1 LRKKKYLN
9 KNYYDDRKYI
19 NIGCKDR
26 GMGALNVQLGS
37 SNYFSVLKK
46 DGFNRLSDDLFLRNN
61 KKKATYEIKKENGY
75 IRHIVTKEN
84 GEKVII
90 REVKLSKKEE
100 KEEASGDIKDMIT
113 QKLANQLLKS
123 LEDTQNHQKLLK
135 TGIAGQKERE
145 KQILQYIM
153 NI

>member
-1 LRKKKYLN
+1 
-9 KNYYDDRKYI
+9 
-19 NIGCKDR
+19 
-26 GMGALNVQLGS
+26 M
-37 SNYFSVLKK
+37 
-46 DGFNRLSDDLFLRNN
+46 
-61 KKKATYEIKKENGY
+61 
-75 IRHIVTKEN
+75 
-84 GEKVII
+84 
-90 REVKLSKKEE
+90 KLSKKEE

>member
-1 LRKKKYLN
+1 
-9 KNYYDDRKYI
+9 
-19 NIGCKDR
+19 
-26 GMGALNVQLGS
+26 MGALNVQLGG

-46 DGFNRLSDDLFLRNN
+46 DDFNRLSDDLFLRNS

-123 LEDTQNHQKLLK
+123 LEDTQNQQKLLK

-145 KQILQYIM
+145 KQILQYSM

>member
-1 LRKKKYLN
+1 
-9 KNYYDDRKYI
+9 
-19 NIGCKDR
+19 
-26 GMGALNVQLGS
+26 MNVQLGGN
-37 SNYFSVLKK
+37 NYFSVLKK

-90 REVKLSKKEE
+90 REVKLTKKEE
-100 KEEASGDIKDMIT
+100 KEEASGDIKYMIT

>member
-1 LRKKKYLN
+1 
-9 KNYYDDRKYI
+9 
-19 NIGCKDR
+19 
-26 GMGALNVQLGS
+26 MGALNVQLGGN
-37 SNYFSVLKK
+37 NYFSVLKK

-90 REVKLSKKEE
+90 REVKLTKKEE

>member
-1 LRKKKYLN
+1 
-9 KNYYDDRKYI
+9 
-19 NIGCKDR
+19 
-26 GMGALNVQLGS
+26 MGALNVQLGTN
-37 SNYFSVLKK
+37 NYLSVLKK
-46 DGFNRLSDDLFLRNN
+46 DRFSSLSEDLFLKNN

-90 REVKLSKKEE
+90 REVKLSKREE
-100 KEEASGDIKDMIT
+100 KEVSSGDINDMIT

-123 LEDTQNHQKLLK
+123 LEDTKNHQKLLK

-145 KQILQYIM
+145 NQILKYIM

>member
-1 LRKKKYLN
+1 
-9 KNYYDDRKYI
+9 
-19 NIGCKDR
+19 
-26 GMGALNVQLGS
+26 MGAMNVQLGG

-90 REVKLSKKEE
+90 REVKLTKKEE

>member
-1 LRKKKYLN
+1 
-9 KNYYDDRKYI
+9 
-19 NIGCKDR
+19 
-26 GMGALNVQLGS
+26 MGALNVQLGS

-46 DGFNRLSDDLFLRNN
+46 DDFNRLSDDLFLRNN

-100 KEEASGDIKDMIT
+100 KEEDSGDIKDMIT

-123 LEDTQNHQKLLK
+123 LENAQNHQKLLK
-135 TGIAGQKERE
+135 TGITGQKERE
-145 KQILQYIM
+145 KQISQYIM

>member
-1 LRKKKYLN
+1 
-9 KNYYDDRKYI
+9 
-19 NIGCKDR
+19 
-26 GMGALNVQLGS
+26 MGALNVQLGS

-46 DGFNRLSDDLFLRNN
+46 DDFNRLSDDLFLRNN

-123 LEDTQNHQKLLK
+123 LENAQNHQKLLK

-145 KQILQYIM
+145 KQISQYIM